1 MTVRL
6 LSVVCVLL
14 LPSIATAGAASGCDD
29 LMGRPMKF
37 GVDWQTEV
45 KAIINEVLFPTG
57 RCTSCH
63 NPGDFAGALDLS
75 DAGVDALNKILGIQ
89 VIAGDPTVSLLFEK
103 VNCALPAQGNRMP
116 LGGNA
121 LTIDEQELI
130 YDWIWE
136 GAYGENPKDPLNRD
150 FIYRDGTESIRKPF
164 PGL

>member
-1 MTVRL
+1 
-6 LSVVCVLL
+6 
-14 LPSIATAGAASGCDD
+14 
-29 LMGRPMKF
+29 MGRPINF

-75 DAGVDALNKILGIQ
+75 DAGVDALNKILGVQ
-89 VIAGDPTVSLLFEK
+89 VISGDPTISLLFDK
-103 VNCALPAQGNRMP
+103 VNCAQPSQGSRMP
-116 LGGNA
+116 LLGTE
-121 LTIDEQELI
+121 LTIEEQELI
-130 YDWIWE
+130 YDWIWQ
-136 GAYGENPKDPLNRD
+136 GAYGEDPKDPLNRD